1 MCLKLR
7 FLESEY
13 FFYCSLSQLIW
24 NYSRNSSILS
34 LCFNFKVGSVLIKLF
49 WKTGKPDFTDKT
61 FKDDRI
67 ILIEDGKII
76 SEESEIAKLFNN
88 YLKIW
93 LDLEWPEIFQEY
105 NSAVENSIQKF
116 ENHTCIVKIE
126 SSIRRTEKFPFTFL
140 NTDEIKKETGKLD
153 AFETSQMLD
162 TN

>member
-13 FFYCSLSQLIW
+13 FFLLFSKSI
-24 NYSRNSSILS
+24 NRNSSFLS

-76 SEESEIAKLFNN
+76 SEESEIAKLFSN

-93 LDLEWPEIFQEY
+93 LDL
-105 NSAVENSIQKF
+105 
-116 ENHTCIVKIE
+116 
-126 SSIRRTEKFPFTFL
+126 
-140 NTDEIKKETGKLD
+140 D
-153 AFETSQMLD
+153 
-162 TN
+162 

>member
-13 FFYCSLSQLIW
+13 FFLLFSKSI
-24 NYSRNSSILS
+24 NRNSSILS

-93 LDLEWPEIFQEY
+93 LDL
-105 NSAVENSIQKF
+105 
-116 ENHTCIVKIE
+116 
-126 SSIRRTEKFPFTFL
+126 
-140 NTDEIKKETGKLD
+140 D
-153 AFETSQMLD
+153 
-162 TN
+162 

>member
-13 FFYCSLSQLIW
+13 FFLLFSKSI
-24 NYSRNSSILS
+24 NRNSSFLS

-49 WKTGKPDFTDKT
+49 WKTGKPNFTDKT
-61 FKDDRI
+61 FKDDTI

-93 LDLEWPEIFQEY
+93 LDLE
-105 NSAVENSIQKF
+105 
-116 ENHTCIVKIE
+116 
-126 SSIRRTEKFPFTFL
+126 
-140 NTDEIKKETGKLD
+140 
-153 AFETSQMLD
+153 
-162 TN
+162 

>member
-13 FFYCSLSQLIW
+13 FFLLFSKSI
-24 NYSRNSSILS
+24 NRNSSFLS

-93 LDLEWPEIFQEY
+93 LDL
-105 NSAVENSIQKF
+105 
-116 ENHTCIVKIE
+116 
-126 SSIRRTEKFPFTFL
+126 
-140 NTDEIKKETGKLD
+140 D
-153 AFETSQMLD
+153 
-162 TN
+162 

>member
-13 FFYCSLSQLIW
+13 FFLLFSKSI
-24 NYSRNSSILS
+24 NRNSSILS

-140 NTDEIKKETGKLD
+140 NTDEIKKETGKVETS
-153 AFETSQMLD
+153 ETSQMLD

>member
-13 FFYCSLSQLIW
+13 FFLLFSKSI
-24 NYSRNSSILS
+24 NRNSSILS

-67 ILIEDGKII
+67 ILTEDWKII

-93 LDLEWPEIFQEY
+93 LDL
-105 NSAVENSIQKF
+105 
-116 ENHTCIVKIE
+116 
-126 SSIRRTEKFPFTFL
+126 
-140 NTDEIKKETGKLD
+140 D
-153 AFETSQMLD
+153 
-162 TN
+162 

>member
-34 LCFNFKVGSVLIKLF
+34 LCFNFKDGSVLIKLF
-49 WKTGKPDFTDKT
+49 WKTGKPNFTDKT
-61 FKDDRI
+61 FKDDTI

-93 LDLEWPEIFQEY
+93 LDL
-105 NSAVENSIQKF
+105 
-116 ENHTCIVKIE
+116 
-126 SSIRRTEKFPFTFL
+126 
-140 NTDEIKKETGKLD
+140 D
-153 AFETSQMLD
+153 
-162 TN
+162 